1 MNDIIRLSVND
12 IMGKNI
18 HIQSAEGFTDIGL
31 HWHSY
36 YELIY
41 FFEGEVV
48 SIINGIE
55 MPLNKGTLYMLTPV
69 DLHHTLKKD
78 KKAKLKFINISFTE
92 NIIDEKLRQ
101 EMNGAYYIPSVDNKT
116 LAIIELLT
124 QPKATDEETQHLINA
139 LLYNVIRK
147 EYKFSKTGKTV
158 LDKNIHKAIRY
169 IAENFNENID
179 LKTLSNYLHI
189 TPSYFSFL
197 FSKTCGCTFKEYL
210 TNYRISYA
218 KELLKSTN
226 KSVTDICYSC
236 GFSNLPNFLRVFKKQ
251 VGKTPSTY
259 KKGLNVRT

>member
-18 HIQSAEGFTDIGL
+18 HIKTAEDFPEIGL

-55 MPLNKGTLYMLTPV
+55 MQLKKGTLYMLTPV
-69 DLHHTLKKD
+69 DLHHTFRKD

-92 NIIDEKLRQ
+92 NIIDEKLRKD
-101 EMNGAYYIPSVDNKT
+101 MNGAYYIPSVDNKT
-116 LAIIELLT
+116 LGIIELLS
-124 QPKATDEETQHLINA
+124 QPKATDAETQHLVNA

-147 EYKFSKTGKTV
+147 EFKFNKTGKTV

-169 IAENFNENID
+169 ISENFNKDIN
-179 LKTLSNYLHI
+179 LKTLSDYLHI
-189 TPSYFSFL
+189 TPSYFSYL

-210 TNYRISYA
+210 TNYRIAYA
-218 KELLKSTN
+218 KELLKSTD

-236 GFSNLPNFLRVFKKQ
+236 GFSNLPNFLRVFKKL
-251 VGKTPSTY
+251 VGQTPSAY
-259 KKGLNVRT
+259 KKGKYTNL